1 MTNYFS
7 WHDSDYSSFMIEFL
21 KRLEPRIFGPGEY
34 IFEEGEDVNEQIFVI
49 NRDIR
54 KPINS
59 TGVYVVGFTN

>member
-1 MTNYFS
+1 
-7 WHDSDYSSFMIEFL
+7 MIEFL